1 MKINKYALLLL
12 LLGVAFCAHASWMPA
27 KAWLAEKLIQHS
39 WHYFQQTGQV
49 LKPWPWADTHAIASL
64 KFIRLQKEV
73 IVLDGGDPST
83 LAFSAGAIAPFNKTF
98 SYLPFVVAGHRDSHF
113 SFLPAVRMHDII
125 SLADESGEI
134 KLYQVDSIEII
145 DSQTQQINS
154 SAKNIAP
161 NTNTTAEL
169 ILITCYPFNALS
181 AGGSLRYVIK
191 ARPLK

>member
-1 MKINKYALLLL
+1 MN
-12 LLGVAFCAHASWMPA
+12 
-27 KAWLAEKLIQHS
+27 
-39 WHYFQQTGQV
+39 
-49 LKPWPWADTHAIASL
+49 
-64 KFIRLQKEV
+64 
-73 IVLDGGDPST
+73 
-83 LAFSAGAIAPFNKTF
+83 
-98 SYLPFVVAGHRDSHF
+98 
-113 SFLPAVRMHDII
+113 DII

-134 KLYQVDSIEII
+134 KLYQVDCIEII

-154 SAKNIAP
+154 NAKNIEP